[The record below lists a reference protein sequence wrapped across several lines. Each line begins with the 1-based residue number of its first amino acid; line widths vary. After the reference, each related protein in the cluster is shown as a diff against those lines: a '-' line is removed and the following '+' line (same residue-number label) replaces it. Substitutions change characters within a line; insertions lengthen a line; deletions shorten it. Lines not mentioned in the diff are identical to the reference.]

1 MEKLQHMFILLF
13 LIISSMRILE
23 PVEAMGMVMEPATD
37 PAEPQIKEMENSLKT
52 AVPMET
58 ALTVKKLTQVT
69 MRIIR

>member
-37 PAEPQIKEMENSLKT
+37 SAEPQIKEMENSLKT

-58 ALTVKKLTQVT
+58 ALTVKKQIRVA